1 MPAGLRHSARP
12 LEGEPLRYH
21 SPLHILGKNDPDL
34 EEGVRGLNE
43 IWHSL
48 EVGFKPYPVGLFN
61 NGPVE
66 ICLDFL
72 AESPIDVG
80 AIDSVVVRT
89 YHDAWKFTG
98 QKYTTTESNYVDLR
112 VGSDGDAKS
121 SLSDVRLW
129 LV

>member
-1 MPAGLRHSARP
+1 
-12 LEGEPLRYH
+12 
-21 SPLHILGKNDPDL
+21 
-34 EEGVRGLNE
+34 
-43 IWHSL
+43 
-48 EVGFKPYPVGLFN
+48 
-61 NGPVE
+61 
-66 ICLDFL
+66 
-72 AESPIDVG
+72 
-80 AIDSVVVRT
+80 VRT